1 MYVSA
6 YKRLYHNPL
15 QELCCKADGLAIS
28 PLVQERSVLKR
39 IFGGLS
45 AMWLAAC
52 SPVNLLNAMVPSHG
66 FTTQCDIAYGDL
78 QRQRLDIYLPTQRA
92 AKGNPVVVFFY
103 GGGWEGGDKKD
114 YKFVGEALSSQGI
127 TVVIPDYRV
136 YPEVMFP
143 DFVDDAAAAVAW
155 TRANIQRYAGDE
167 RQLFIVGHSAGAHIA
182 SLLALNP
189 EYLKK
194 YALTPDNIQ
203 GMIGLAGPYDFL
215 PLKSDT
221 LKIIFGPQ
229 NQRWQSQP
237 INYVSG
243 ENPPMLLLVGERD
256 LTVWP
261 RNSYRLADKITE
273 EGGNVELLKFPDYGH
288 VSMVAKLAKP
298 LRGDGALLKPIL
310 AFIDKHRL

>member
-1 MYVSA
+1 M
-6 YKRLYHNPL
+6 
-15 QELCCKADGLAIS
+15 
-28 PLVQERSVLKR
+28 LKTL
-39 IFGGLS
+39 FSGLS
-45 AMWLAAC
+45 AILLTAC
-52 SPVNLLNAMVPSHG
+52 SPVSLLNAMVPSNG
-66 FTTQCDIAYGDL
+66 FTAQRDIAYGDV
-78 QRQRLDIYLPTQRA
+78 QRQRLDIYLPTQRSA
-92 AKGNPVVVFFY
+92 QGSPVVVFFY

-114 YKFVGEALSSQGI
+114 YKFVGEALSSHGI

-136 YPEVMFP
+136 YPEVVFP

-155 TRANIQRYAGDE
+155 TRANIRRYAGDE
-167 RQLFIVGHSAGAHIA
+167 QQLFLAGHSAGAHIA

-189 EYLKK
+189 DYLEK
-194 YALTPDNIQ
+194 YALTPGNVQ

-221 LKIIFGPQ
+221 LKTIFGLE

-237 INYVSG
+237 INFVSG
-243 ENPPMLLLVGERD
+243 DNPPMLLLVGERD

-273 EGGNVELLKFPDYGH
+273 QGGDVTLIKFPDYGH

-298 LRGDGALLKPIL
+298 LRGDGALLQPIL
-310 AFIDKHRL
+310 SFIDKHRL

>member
-1 MYVSA
+1 M
-6 YKRLYHNPL
+6 
-15 QELCCKADGLAIS
+15 
-28 PLVQERSVLKR
+28 LKTL
-39 IFGGLS
+39 FSGLS
-45 AMWLAAC
+45 AILLTAC
-52 SPVNLLNAMVPSHG
+52 SPVSLLNAMVPSNG
-66 FTTQCDIAYGDL
+66 FTAQRDIAYGDV
-78 QRQRLDIYLPTQRA
+78 QRQRLDIYLPTQRSA
-92 AKGNPVVVFFY
+92 QGSPVVVFFY

-114 YKFVGEALSSQGI
+114 YKFVGEALSSHGI

-136 YPEVMFP
+136 YPEVVFP

-155 TRANIQRYAGDE
+155 TRANIRRYAGDE
-167 RQLFIVGHSAGAHIA
+167 QQLFLAGHSAGAHIA

-189 EYLKK
+189 DYLEK
-194 YALTPDNIQ
+194 YALTPGNVQ

-221 LKIIFGPQ
+221 LKIIFGLE

-237 INYVSG
+237 INFVSG
-243 ENPPMLLLVGERD
+243 DNPPMLLLVGERD

-273 EGGNVELLKFPDYGH
+273 QGGDVTLIKFPDYGH

-298 LRGDGALLKPIL
+298 LRGDGALLQPIL
-310 AFIDKHRL
+310 SFIDKHRL

>member
-1 MYVSA
+1 M
-6 YKRLYHNPL
+6 
-15 QELCCKADGLAIS
+15 
-28 PLVQERSVLKR
+28 LKTL
-39 IFGGLS
+39 FSGLS
-45 AMWLAAC
+45 AILLTAC
-52 SPVNLLNAMVPSHG
+52 SPVSLLNAMVPSNG
-66 FTTQCDIAYGDL
+66 FTAQRDIAYGDV
-78 QRQRLDIYLPTQRA
+78 QRQRLDIYLPTQRSA
-92 AKGNPVVVFFY
+92 QGSPVVVFFY

-114 YKFVGEALSSQGI
+114 YKFVGEALSSHGI

-136 YPEVMFP
+136 YPEVVFP

-155 TRANIQRYAGDE
+155 TRANIRRYAGDE
-167 RQLFIVGHSAGAHIA
+167 QQLFLAGHSAGAHIA

-189 EYLKK
+189 DYLEK
-194 YALTPDNIQ
+194 YALTPGNVQ

-221 LKIIFGPQ
+221 LKTIFGLE

-237 INYVSG
+237 INFVSG
-243 ENPPMLLLVGERD
+243 DNPPMLLLVGERD

-273 EGGNVELLKFPDYGH
+273 QGGDVTLIKFPDYGH

-298 LRGDGALLKPIL
+298 LRGDGALLQPIL
-310 AFIDKHRL
+310 SFIDKHRR

>member
-1 MYVSA
+1 M
-6 YKRLYHNPL
+6 K
-15 QELCCKADGLAIS
+15 DGLAIS
-28 PLVQERSVLKR
+28 PFIQEISVLKT
-39 IFGGLS
+39 IFGGVS

-52 SPVNLLNAMVPSHG
+52 SPVNLLNAMVPSNG
-66 FTTQCDIAYGDL
+66 FTAQRDIAYGDL
-78 QRQRLDIYLPTQRA
+78 DRQRLDIYLPKQRSA
-92 AKGNPVVVFFY
+92 NGSPVVVFFY
-103 GGGWEGGDKKD
+103 GGGWEDGDKKD
-114 YKFVGEALSSQGI
+114 YKFVGEALSSHGI

-136 YPEVMFP
+136 YPDVVFP
-143 DFVDDAAAAVAW
+143 DFVDDAASAVAW
-155 TRANIQRYAGDE
+155 THANIHRFAGDGQ
-167 RQLFIVGHSAGAHIA
+167 QLFIAGHSAGAHIA
-182 SLLALNP
+182 SLLALDP

-194 YALTPDNIQ
+194 YALTPDNIK

-221 LKIIFGPQ
+221 LKTIFGPE

-243 ENPPMLLLVGERD
+243 DHPPMLLMVGERD

-261 RNSYRLADKITE
+261 RNSYRLADKIAE
-273 EGGNVELLKFPDYGH
+273 QGGEVELHKFPDYGH

-298 LRGDGALLKPIL
+298 LRGDGALLQPIL

>member
-1 MYVSA
+1 MSA
-6 YKRLYHNPL
+6 
-15 QELCCKADGLAIS
+15 GLAIN
-28 PLVQERSVLKR
+28 PFIQEISVLKK

-52 SPVNLLNAMVPSHG
+52 SPVNLLNAMVPNHG
-66 FTTQCDIAYGDL
+66 FTTQRDIAYGDRE
-78 QRQRLDIYLPTQRA
+78 RQNLDIYLPTQRA
-92 AKGNPVVVFFY
+92 TKGNPVVVFFY
-103 GGGWEGGDKKD
+103 GGGWEDGDKKD
-114 YKFVGEALSSQGI
+114 YKFVGEALSSHGI

-136 YPEVMFP
+136 YPEAVFP

-155 TRANIQRYAGDE
+155 AHANIQRYSGDE
-167 RQLFIVGHSAGAHIA
+167 QQLFIAGHSAGAHIA
-182 SLLALNP
+182 SLLALDP

-194 YALTPDNIQ
+194 YALTPDFIQ

-221 LKIIFGPQ
+221 LKTIFGPE

-237 INYVSG
+237 INFVRG
-243 ENPPMLLLVGERD
+243 DNPPMLLLVGERD

-261 RNSYRLADKITE
+261 RNSYRLADKIAE
-273 EGGNVELLKFPDYGH
+273 QGGEVALIKFPDYGH

-298 LRGDGALLKPIL
+298 LRGDGALLQPIL
-310 AFIDKHRL
+310 SFIDKYRL